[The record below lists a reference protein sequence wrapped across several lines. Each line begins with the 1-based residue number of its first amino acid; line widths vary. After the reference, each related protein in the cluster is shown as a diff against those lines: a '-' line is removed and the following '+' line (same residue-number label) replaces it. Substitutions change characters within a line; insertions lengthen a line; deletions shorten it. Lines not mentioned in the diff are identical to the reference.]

1 MPPTDSRI
9 TPSAIELQRFGRRR
23 LLQLGLSAGVG
34 LLLPVAVTGC
44 RRGEGPLLLAA
55 KGGIPAAWLD
65 ALPDPWRQLLVDGS
79 GAVLEAL
86 APAGSKPS
94 ARPALVSLPDG
105 WASELPL
112 NRLQPF
118 GAADVLGRLV
128 AAAQPVSRLFQPEGK
143 PALAFPWAFSPWV
156 IVLRSQPE
164 LAVRARG
171 PQGWAALGDPAL
183 KGRLVLPSSPRV
195 SIEICGGDLARL
207 QALRANALAYDDAN
221 ALNLLLTGEASAAVV
236 PQQRVIPL
244 LRRDQRL
251 EVVLPVTG
259 APLGWQV
266 LIRPAAAKS
275 EPPLEW
281 LGDLLE
287 APLLPKLLAAGWVPP
302 LPRRNLAAALARLP
316 KPVAELLLPPDAVL
330 QRCWSL
336 PPLSP
341 GRRLALQTLWDA
353 AAPG

>member
-1 MPPTDSRI
+1 MPPADSRVN
-9 TPSAIELQRFGRRR
+9 PSAIQLPRFGRRR
-23 LLQLGLSAGVG
+23 LLQLGFGAGAG
-34 LLLPVAVTGC
+34 LLLPAALTGC

-65 ALPDPWRQLLVDGS
+65 ALPDPWRHQLVDGS
-79 GAVLEAL
+79 GAVLDAL
-86 APAGSKPS
+86 APGSKP
-94 ARPALVSLPDG
+94 AAAPALVSLPDG
-105 WASELPL
+105 WAGELPL

-118 GAADVLGRLV
+118 GASDVLGRLV

-171 PQGWAALGDPAL
+171 PEGWAVLNDPAL
-183 KGRLVLPSSPRV
+183 KGRLLLPSSPRV
-195 SIEICGGDLARL
+195 SIEICGADLSRL
-207 QALRANALAYDDAN
+207 QALRAYALAYNDAN

-236 PQQRVIPL
+236 PQQRAIPL

-251 EVVLPVTG
+251 EVVLPATG
-259 APLGWQV
+259 APLSWQV
-266 LIRPAAAKS
+266 LVRPAGVKA

-287 APLLPKLLAAGWVPP
+287 PPLLLKLLAAGWVPP
-302 LPRRNLAAALARLP
+302 LPRGNLAPALARMP
-316 KPVAELLLPPDAVL
+316 KAVAELLLPPDAVL

-341 GRRLALQTLWDA
+341 ERRLALQTLWDA

>member
-1 MPPTDSRI
+1 MLPTDSRGNRS
-9 TPSAIELQRFGRRR
+9 TTGLARLGRRR
-23 LLQLGLSAGVG
+23 FLQLGLGAGAG
-34 LLLPVAVTGC
+34 LLLPAALTGC

-65 ALPDPWRQLLVDGS
+65 ALPDPWRQQLVEGS

-86 APAGSKPS
+86 APGSKPS
-94 ARPALVSLPDG
+94 ALPALASLPDG
-105 WASELPL
+105 WATELPL

-118 GAADVLGRLV
+118 GAADVLGRLA
-128 AAAQPVSRLFQPEGK
+128 AAAQPVSRLFQSEGK

-164 LAVRARG
+164 LAARARSKE
-171 PQGWAALGDPAL
+171 GWAVLADPAL

-195 SIEICGGDLARL
+195 SIEICSGDLSRL
-207 QALRANALAYDDAN
+207 QALRAQALAYDDAN

-236 PQQRVIPL
+236 PLQRVIPL

-251 EVVLPVTG
+251 AVVLPASG
-259 APLGWQV
+259 APLSWQV
-266 LIRPAAAKS
+266 LVRPATAQA
-275 EPPLEW
+275 EVPLEW
-281 LGDLLE
+281 LGALLE

-302 LPRRNLAAALARLP
+302 LPRRNLVPALDRLP
-316 KPVAELLLPPDAVL
+316 QAVAALLLPPDAVL

-341 GRRLALQTLWDA
+341 ERRLALQTFWDA
-353 AAPG
+353 AGPG